1 MSLGITKVY
10 EIEKRVKKV
19 LILNEKVVDY
29 LYKRLTTAEKNSYY
43 LGEPNT
49 KHLVFLTGYN
59 NYEEI
64 TKDKIREL
72 LKDEDNLEKEI
83 IAELAYNPEYEGTP
97 FEVEHASPY
106 DHRWAGDYDED
117 AYDDWKVIKYSLAD
131 FFYEDQFEREPYF
144 AKHPE
149 EFDFEDKV
157 EEDRPRLVD
166 ERYW

>member
-10 EIEKRVKKV
+10 EIKKRVKKV

-29 LYKRLTTAEKNSYY
+29 LYKRLTTAEKGYHCW
-43 LGEPNT
+43 GEPDT

-72 LKDEDNLEKEI
+72 LKDEDNLEKDI
-83 IAELAYNPEYEGTP
+83 IAELAYTPEYESTP
-97 FEVEHASPY
+97 FEVEHSSPY
-106 DHRWAGDYDED
+106 DHRYPGDYDED
-117 AYDDWKVIKYSLAD
+117 AYDDWKVIKYSLVD
-131 FFYEDQFEREPYF
+131 FLYEDRFKRKPYF

-157 EEDRPRLVD
+157 EEDSPRFVE
-166 ERYW
+166 ERYR